1 MTDMPITMDSRV
13 VRADDVLLTRAGD
26 QGVLVDETSGN
37 VHVVN
42 DTAARIWELCEGS
55 PTVEDLLEAM
65 TGEYAVS
72 DEELR
77 ADLEVVLRTFSD
89 LELVTISPAL

>member
-1 MTDMPITMDSRV
+1 MNDMPISNDSRV

-26 QGVLVDETSGN
+26 QGVLVDEASGN

-42 DTAARIWELCEGS
+42 DTAARIWELCEHG
-55 PTVEDLLEAM
+55 PTVEELLTAM
-65 TGEYAVS
+65 TGEYEVDAA
-72 DEELR
+72 ELR
-77 ADLEVVLRTFSD
+77 PDLEGVLRTFSD